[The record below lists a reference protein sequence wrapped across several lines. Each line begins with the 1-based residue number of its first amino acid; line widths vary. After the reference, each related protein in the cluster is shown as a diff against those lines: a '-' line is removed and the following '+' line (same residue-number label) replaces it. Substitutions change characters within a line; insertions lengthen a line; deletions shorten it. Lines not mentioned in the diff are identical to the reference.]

1 VQGEVVPLAA
11 GGHRVDAG
19 GLCEKQRKTKQRVA
33 RSRAGTETGRW
44 QFNQSAQRYGK
55 TGRACLRSQK
65 AEEGGGDMGDP
76 VLFWTLLAV
85 IAANII
91 LVVLA
96 IRNGRRKGRK

>member
-1 VQGEVVPLAA
+1 MVPLAA
-11 GGHRVDAG
+11 GRLTVDAG
-19 GLCEKQRKTKQRVA
+19 GLYEKQRKTRQRVA
-33 RSRAGTETGRW
+33 RSLAGTETGRW
-44 QFNQSAQRYGK
+44 QFNQSTQRYGK

-96 IRNGRRKGRK
+96 IRNARWTGRK